1 MKKEKKKNNYVLKY
15 NGGIKM
21 NKILI
26 AGPASQILG
35 VKIAQ
40 ELGIEA
46 LNTEIKLFPDG
57 ENYLRI
63 NIEDETLIADKK
75 VIIVQSTGP
84 NSSGNQNSRLIELFM
99 MIDSVKR
106 MGAAKIVVV
115 VPYLAYAR
123 QDKVFRPGESQF
135 SNVIFNIINS
145 LGIDELYV
153 VDIHAPEVLEFCS
166 CKAINI
172 DSMKL
177 LADYITTKGA
187 KDIVVVSP
195 DKGAIERSKAFA
207 KHFGENIPVDF
218 FEKERDVK
226 TGKIKMT
233 GALSL
238 KGKDIVIADDIIATG
253 GTMATAIKLAKKNG
267 AHTIYVVATHALLL
281 DQAKFKILKAGADE
295 IIGTDSIDNEASK
308 ASLAKIIAD
317 YLK

>member
-1 MKKEKKKNNYVLKY
+1 
-15 NGGIKM
+15 M

-40 ELGIEA
+40 DLGIEA
-46 LNTEIKLFPDG
+46 INTEIKLFPDG

-63 NIEDETLIADKK
+63 NIEDETLIADKE

-84 NSSGNQNSRLIELFM
+84 TSTGNQNSRLMELFM

-106 MGAAKIVVV
+106 MGAAKIKVVT
-115 VPYLAYAR
+115 PYLAYAR

-135 SNVIFNIINS
+135 SNVIFSIINS

-153 VDIHAPEVLEFCS
+153 VDIHAPAVLDLCS
-166 CKAINI
+166 CKAVNI

-177 LADYITTKGA
+177 LADYIMAKGA

-195 DKGAIERSKAFA
+195 DKGAIERSKTFA
-207 KHFGENIPVDF
+207 KHFGENIPVNF
-218 FEKERDVK
+218 LEKERDVK
-226 TGKIKMT
+226 TGEIKMT
-233 GALSL
+233 GGLSL

-253 GTMATAIKLAKKNG
+253 GTMATAIKLARKNG
-267 AHTIYVVATHALLL
+267 AHKIYVVATHALLL
-281 DQAKFKILKAGADE
+281 DQAKFRILKAGADE

-308 ASLAKIIAD
+308 ASLAKIIVD